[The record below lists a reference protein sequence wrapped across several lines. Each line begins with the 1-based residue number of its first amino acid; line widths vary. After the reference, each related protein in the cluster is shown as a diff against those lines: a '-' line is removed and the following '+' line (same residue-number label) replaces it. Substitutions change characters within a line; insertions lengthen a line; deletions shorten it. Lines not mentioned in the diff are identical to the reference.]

1 MSIRKAVHLT
11 SVHPPG
17 DVRVTW
23 RECGSLAEAGYEV
36 VLVAPPGAGGPGGTD
51 RPARLPP
58 GVRWREVP
66 RAATRARR
74 ILRTVPAVYRAARS
88 EAPAI
93 YHLHDPELLPVGL
106 LLRLRGHPVVYDVH
120 EDAPRQMRA
129 KPWIPGPL
137 RPTVAVLTGAAE
149 RIAARW
155 LSGIV
160 VANPVSVR
168 RFPPATTVLVR
179 NFPRV
184 GPSPAEPPPYGE
196 RRPNVVYVGA
206 LSASR
211 GLDVMLEVARRLPG
225 ASGGGPGEGSGGA
238 SGARLLLAGRFAPP
252 SLEERARGTPGWERC
267 EYMGWLPNPEVVR
280 LLGTARVGL
289 ALLRPTPA
297 YREAYP
303 TKMFEYMLA
312 AVPVVVSDF
321 PLWRDV
327 VEDAGCG
334 VLVDPDR
341 PEQAADAVNW
351 LLEHGREAA
360 EMGRRGRQAVL
371 ERYNWAPE
379 ARKLLDLY
387 SALEGDA
394 G

>member
-1 MSIRKAVHLT
+1 VSSRKVVHLT

-17 DVRVTW
+17 DVRVAW
-23 RECGSLAEAGYEV
+23 RECRSLAEAGYEV
-36 VLVAPPGAGGPGGTD
+36 ALVAPGATGGPGDTD

-58 GVRWREVP
+58 GVRLREVP
-66 RAATRARR
+66 RAAGRARR
-74 ILRTVPAVYRAARS
+74 ILRTVPAVYRAALS

-120 EDAPRQMRA
+120 EDAPRQMRT

-137 RPTVAVLTGAAE
+137 RPVAAVLTGAAE
-149 RIAARW
+149 RMAARW

-160 VANPVSVR
+160 VANPVSVP
-168 RFPPATTVLVR
+168 RFPPATTALVR

-184 GPSPAEPPPYGE
+184 EPSAPEPPPYEE
-196 RRPNVVYVGA
+196 RPADVVYVGA
-206 LSASR
+206 LSPSR

-225 ASGGGPGEGSGGA
+225 GAKGGS
-238 SGARLLLAGRFAPP
+238 SARLLLVGEFAAP
-252 SLEERARGTPGWERC
+252 SFEERARHTPGWERC
-267 EYMGWLPNPEVVR
+267 EYLGWLPNPEVTRV
-280 LLGTARVGL
+280 LGRARVGL
-289 ALLRPTPA
+289 AVLRPTPA

-312 AVPVVVSDF
+312 GVPVVASDF

-341 PEQAADAVNW
+341 PDQVLREVTW
-351 LLEHGREAA
+351 LLEHERAAA

-371 ERYNWAPE
+371 ERYSWEPE
-379 ARKLLDLY
+379 ARKLSGLY
-387 SALEGDA
+387 STLSGDA

>member
-17 DVRVTW
+17 DVRVAW
-23 RECGSLAEAGYEV
+23 RECRSLAEAGYEV
-36 VLVAPPGAGGPGGTD
+36 VLVAPPAAGGPGGTD

-66 RAATRARR
+66 RAATRAQR

-137 RPTVAVLTGAAE
+137 RPAVAGLTGAAE

-160 VANPVSVR
+160 VANPVSVQ

-184 GPSPAEPPPYGE
+184 EPSPAEPTPYEE
-196 RRPNVVYVGA
+196 RRPDVVYVGA

-211 GLDVMLEVARRLPG
+211 GLDVMLEVARRLPRG
-225 ASGGGPGEGSGGA
+225 SGGGSGP
-238 SGARLLLAGRFAPP
+238 RLLVAGRFAVP
-252 SLEERARGTPGWERC
+252 SQEERARRTPGWERC
-267 EYMGWLPNPEVVR
+267 EYLGWLPNPEVGR
-280 LLGTARVGL
+280 LLDTARVGL

-327 VEDAGCG
+327 VDDAGCG
-334 VLVDPDR
+334 VLVDPSH
-341 PEQAADAVNW
+341 PAQATAAVTW
-351 LLEHGREAA
+351 LLEHDREAA
-360 EMGRRGRQAVL
+360 EMGRRGRRAVL